1 MWVPPSRYSAPSYT
15 NQLPGWLENFID
27 HPLILKRILLPNK
40 PQPRWTI
47 WHSFGG
53 VFQSSRLSARKIHD
67 IQIPQKNEFYTYMY
81 NCFMYVF
88 EFCLIKGALAMI
100 WNDVHWWVES
110 DRRDQ
115 HRESTKD
122 LESHLVISRSRSLP
136 FMRIICANVITII
149 VHCCVLP

>member
-1 MWVPPSRYSAPSYT
+1 M
-15 NQLPGWLENFID
+15 D
-27 HPLILKRILLPNK
+27 HLAFF
-40 PQPRWTI
+40 W
-47 WHSFGG
+47 GG
-53 VFQSSRLSARKIHD
+53 AAIVQIVCRKIHD

-81 NCFMYVF
+81 NCIMYVF

-149 VHCCVLP
+149 VHCCVLPWFLTKLSTKCRNRIRLLHKTLQHTTPNLAVVVWTMGQH